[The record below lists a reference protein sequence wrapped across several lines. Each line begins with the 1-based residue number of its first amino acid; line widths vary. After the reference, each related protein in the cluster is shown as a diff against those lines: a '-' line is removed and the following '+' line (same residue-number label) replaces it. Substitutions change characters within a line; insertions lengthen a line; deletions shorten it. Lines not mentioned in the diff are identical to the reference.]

1 MTIINFMNA
10 EVYNDSLELFFKRG
24 LRDYVKNNSNYTLV
38 ENGTGGDVILDV
50 KCRFVGAVQ
59 KMKGVKVLY
68 FPDNL
73 DRFGGLFD
81 RCEEYYD
88 LIFFAH
94 ENDKIDN
101 KRYFYLPVAYD
112 PDTHY
117 HHKKDDTIYPL
128 TKKPTVDVAF
138 VGTKHEGRGFLT
150 EVPNITIHGNG
161 WADTIFPIYGALKA
175 KLYAK
180 TKIMINHHVA
190 GDTSANMRDYEA
202 LAMKTFL
209 LSDYVPHV
217 LEGGM
222 VKYNSFDDLLTK
234 INYYLAHEDEREA
247 IAEKGLELVK
257 PHTYESRMAKMVE
270 IVSRGEPKQ

>member
-1 MTIINFMNA
+1 MYA

-24 LRDYVKNNSNYTLV
+24 LREYVKKHNGYRLV
-38 ENGTGGDVILDV
+38 ENGTEGNVILDV
-50 KCRFVGAVQ
+50 KCRFVGAVR
-59 KMKGVKVLY
+59 KMKGLKVLY

-81 RCEEYYD
+81 RFEEYYD

-101 KRYFYLPVAYD
+101 KRYFLLPVAYD

-150 EVPNITIHGNG
+150 EVPNIAIRGNG

-175 KLYAK
+175 KLYSK

-190 GDTSANMRDYEA
+190 GDTSPNMRTFEC
-202 LAMKTFL
+202 LAMGTFL
-209 LSDYVPHV
+209 LSDLVPEY
-217 LEGGM
+217 LDGGM
-222 VKYNSFDDLLTK
+222 AKYTSFNDLLTK
-234 INYYLAHEDEREA
+234 IEYYLEHEDERKA
-247 IAEKGLELVK
+247 IAKKGNQLVK
-257 PHTYESRMAKMVE
+257 PHTYEARMGQMLEVIENA
-270 IVSRGEPKQ
+270 RLG

>member
-24 LRDYVKNNSNYTLV
+24 LRDYVKKNLNYTLV
-38 ENGTGGDVILDV
+38 ENRTEGDVILDV

-59 KMKGVKVLY
+59 KMKGLKVLY

-73 DRFGGLFD
+73 DRFGSLFD

-94 ENDKIDN
+94 KNDKIDN

-112 PDTHY
+112 PHI
-117 HHKKDDTIYPL
+117 HFPL
-128 TKKPTVDVAF
+128 KRWKTTDVAF
-138 VGTKHEGRGFLT
+138 VGTKHKDRAHIAKIPG
-150 EVPNITIHGNG
+150 IK
-161 WADTIFPIYGALKA
+161 IYGNEWGDGIYPAYSA
-175 KLYAK
+175 KKRNIYAQ
-180 TKIMINHHVA
+180 TKIMVNHHVE
-190 GDTSANMRDYEA
+190 GDTSPNMRTFEC

-209 LSDYVPHV
+209 LSDLVPKE

-222 VKYNSFDDLLTK
+222 IKYYSFDDLLVK
-234 INYYLAHEDEREA
+234 IEHFLKYKDERKA
-247 IAEKGLELVK
+247 IAEKGKELVK
-257 PHTYESRMAKMVE
+257 SHTYEARMGQMIEVISKNESR
-270 IVSRGEPKQ
+270 I